1 MLVSLP
7 CNLCNPCTDRQ
18 GPLLK
23 ALSSFRYL
31 AHAFAPILA
40 LVAAEQAARAGVH
53 WADSPFFLGTHP
65 PNGSWKYLVT
75 LDTSGSRAGGPR
87 GGGPSLPSC

>member
-1 MLVSLP
+1 MCRFTFACDACEP
-7 CNLCNPCTDRQ
+7 AIQPWRARQ

-23 ALSSFRYL
+23 ALSSYRYL

-53 WADSPFFLGTHP
+53 WADSPFFLGAPLLMPCMSQVSH
-65 PNGSWKYLVT
+65 GRVSCHQCV
-75 LDTSGSRAGGPR
+75 RA
-87 GGGPSLPSC
+87 LAKAV